1 MLFVGSI
8 ASSRIDFILDS
19 NSPLYL
25 VQATSVPISSK
36 NTFLFCSFSGTSFA
50 LILCTNHSTIA
61 VFQTQASHMSRGLF
75 FVFLSNVYITWS
87 ISFSLQITGSRY
99 PSRASFVKSVQKY
112 SIVSFFSSFFFGL
125 LESVS
130 KEILSLS
137 SFSTISLSKLS
148 SKLFIDQFLFVMCIF
163 FISL

>member
-148 SKLFIDQFLFVMCIF
+148 SKLLIQSFLFETCIF